1 MNLFHLI
8 FHLLN
13 LFLMFGHV
21 IPAKIDALYIFI
33 PFLAIFLNFELQK
46 GLIFGISKLDVSS
59 NWLFDTFNI
68 PFIYIG

>member
-33 PFLAIFLNFELQK
+33 PFLAIFFNFKLQK
-46 GLIFGISKLDVSS
+46 GLIFGISKLDVNS
-59 NWLFDTFNI
+59 NWLFYTFNI
-68 PFIYIG
+68 PFIYVG